1 MKTFAALC
9 LAVAAF
15 ASSGFAQLPVAGGP
29 VGPGSVKITKVGP
42 SVQNTPEFQITGGAV
57 KRYTLGKWLEIEV
70 AFDSKP
76 EMIDELTFQYVVGI
90 AGKLL
95 DGEVTVINVPK
106 GRDHYSVMYVSP
118 RTLLSLTNGLPLT
131 GADVQNVWV
140 TVTHQGQVL
149 DRMAVKNVA
158 IPSLPHLT
166 GMVLNKNQTPFAPLY
181 WDRYEAIKPDTH

>member
-15 ASSGFAQLPVAGGP
+15 ASSGFAQLPVSGGP
-29 VGPGSVKITKVGP
+29 VGPGSVKLSNLAP
-42 SVQNTPEFQITGGAV
+42 SIQNTPEFQITGGSV
-57 KRYTLGKWLEIEV
+57 KRSTLGKWLEIEV
-70 AFDSKP
+70 PFDTKP
-76 EMIDELTFQYVVGI
+76 DMIDELTFQYVVGI

-106 GRDHYSVMYVSP
+106 GRDHYSVMYIAP
-118 RTLLSLTNGLPLT
+118 RTLLSLTNGQPLT
-131 GADVQNVWV
+131 GADIQNVWV
-140 TVTHQGQVL
+140 TVLHQGQVL
-149 DRMAVKNVA
+149 DRKAVKNVA

-181 WDRYEAIKPDTH
+181 WDRYEALKPDTH